1 MNLSGQKQGVLRFGI
16 FELDLDNCELRKGGV
31 LVRLQSQPFQLLALL
46 VGHSGQVVTREVIR
60 QTLWGDETFVDFDQS
75 INFCVNKL
83 RDALED
89 DPQRPRY
96 IETVPRKG
104 YRFVAAIVESGPG
117 AAEVAPP
124 HKPRWL
130 LLAGA
135 ILALVAIVLAARTA
149 VPSKH
154 GVRQIES
161 LAVLPLENLSRDP
174 EQEYF
179 ADGMTDDLIADLG
192 KISALRVLS
201 RTSVVQYKGTKKTVP
216 EITRELNVD
225 AVLEGTVARDRGRVR
240 ITAQLIAAAPERH
253 LWAEKY
259 EASLSEVLSV
269 QDSVAKAVAQ
279 AIQIK
284 VTPQERSLLAT
295 QRTVDPEA
303 YEAYLKGRY
312 LWQPGGEKNLAK
324 GLEYFQQ
331 AIQKDPSYAL
341 AWAGLSDAYL
351 RLERWGVL
359 PCRDAAPRARA
370 AAERALGL
378 DGTLV
383 EGVVALAGVKMDC
396 EWEWSG
402 AEQLCR
408 RAIELRPNYGQA
420 HSAYSM
426 LLAVTGRIPE
436 AVAEERQARQADP
449 LDPVFAASMS
459 WRLYLAHNY
468 EEAERE
474 RRKWDQWHP
483 LRRGEY
489 ILASIHLQTGRT
501 LTGGRRVAGGSR
513 GVAPPSPE
521 RSDVPGARFGRHR
534 CP

>member
-1 MNLSGQKQGVLRFGI
+1 
-16 FELDLDNCELRKGGV
+16 
-31 LVRLQSQPFQLLALL
+31 
-46 VGHSGQVVTREVIR
+46 
-60 QTLWGDETFVDFDQS
+60 
-75 INFCVNKL
+75 
-83 RDALED
+83 
-89 DPQRPRY
+89 
-96 IETVPRKG
+96 
-104 YRFVAAIVESGPG
+104 
-117 AAEVAPP
+117 
-124 HKPRWL
+124 
-130 LLAGA
+130 
-135 ILALVAIVLAARTA
+135 
-149 VPSKH
+149 
-154 GVRQIES
+154 
-161 LAVLPLENLSRDP
+161 
-174 EQEYF
+174 
-179 ADGMTDDLIADLG
+179 MTDDLITDLG

-201 RTSVVQYKGTKKTVP
+201 RTSVVQYKGTRKTVP
-216 EITRELNVD
+216 EIARELNVD
-225 AVLEGTVARDRGRVR
+225 AVLEGTVERDGSRVR
-240 ITAQLIAAAPERH
+240 ITAQLIAAGPERH

-259 EASLSEVLSV
+259 EANLSDVLTV

-279 AIQIK
+279 AIRIR
-284 VTPQERSLLAT
+284 VTQQERSVLAT
-295 QRTVDPEA
+295 QRTVDPGA

-312 LWQPGGEKNLAK
+312 LWAPGGEKNVAK
-324 GLEYFQQ
+324 SLEYFQQ

-370 AAERALGL
+370 AAEKALAL

-383 EGVVALAGVKMDC
+383 EGVVALAGVEMDC

-408 RAIELRPNYGQA
+408 RAIQLRPNYGQA

-449 LDPVFAASMS
+449 LDSVFAASMS

-468 EEAERE
+468 QEAERE
-474 RRKWDQWHP
+474 RRKWDQWRP

-501 LTGGRRVAGGSR
+501 RQAVEELQAEAAESHHQALKDLMYLGHALGVTGARDEGRKVLAEMQALSQTRYV
-513 GVAPPSPE
+513 PPDYIAMVYEGLGDRDQALKWYERAVKE
-521 RSDVPGARFGRHR
+521 RSMNVWALPDQRLDPIRSDPRFQNLMRRMGLPR
-534 CP
+534 